1 MNKFVTSFL
10 KGRPD
15 FKSHTFMKYTLTRDQ
30 VVTLPLL
37 RPPYQADLD
46 DAKVKEMIRSYQE
59 NPEFGYFKNTIVVAV
74 RMTGQK
80 CLYLVDGQHRVEMCK
95 QQAIDYP
102 FQVLLYA
109 ISTDDEMRNLFRE
122 INYDSFKNL
131 TYISLG
137 ADTARLVD
145 DFMDH
150 YKEKPFTK
158 KKGESRLF
166 TLKGFTDALSTYIQR
181 FTDLPTLVS
190 SIEQKQREFI
200 QQVDFTHSYAEEKEC
215 IQSHCILPMKECN
228 FIDFLLHTTEPEY
241 KGKGKTISKTIP
253 LSLKKTVWNHWMGM
267 NVGEAKCPVCKI
279 TLIHQMSF
287 HCGHILAKSNGGTNT
302 VDNLKPICQS
312 CNSSMGNQNMDD
324 FIHLCTTGMPSRE
337 EPILT

>member
-1 MNKFVTSFL
+1 MNKFVATFL
-10 KGRPD
+10 KGKPD
-15 FKSHTFMKYTLTRDQ
+15 YKSATCMKYTLTRDQ
-30 VVTLPLL
+30 LISLPLL

-46 DAKVKEMIRSYQE
+46 DAKVKEMIRSYQAK
-59 NPEFGYFKNTIVVAV
+59 PEFGYFKNTIVVAV
-74 RMTGQK
+74 RMAGQK

-95 QQAIDYP
+95 QQTIDYP
-102 FQVLLYA
+102 FQVILYA
-109 ISTDDEMRNLFRE
+109 ISTDDEMRDLFRE

-131 TYISLG
+131 TYVSLG

-158 KKGESRLF
+158 KKGETRLF

-181 FTDLPTLVS
+181 FTDLPTLVQAM
-190 SIEQKQREFI
+190 EQKQSEFI

-215 IQSHCILPMKECN
+215 IQTQCILPLKECN
-228 FIDFLLHTTEPEY
+228 FIDFLLNAADPVY
-241 KGKGKTISKTIP
+241 KGKGKTIKTIP
-253 LSLKKTVWNHWMGM
+253 LSLKKSVWNHWMGM
-267 NVGEAKCPVCKI
+267 DVGEAKCPVCKVSTI
-279 TLIHQMSF
+279 YQMSF
-287 HCGHILAKSNGGTNT
+287 HCGHIVAKSNGGPNT

-312 CNSSMGNQNMDD
+312 CNSSMGNQNMNA

-337 EPILT
+337 EPILV

>member
-1 MNKFVTSFL
+1 
-10 KGRPD
+10 
-15 FKSHTFMKYTLTRDQ
+15 MKYTLTRDQ
-30 VVTLPLL
+30 LLTLPLL

-46 DAKVKEMIRSYQE
+46 DAKVKEMIRSYQAK
-59 NPEFGYFKNTIVVAV
+59 PEFGYFKNTIVVAV

-95 QQAIDYP
+95 QQTIDYP
-102 FQVLLYA
+102 FQVILYA
-109 ISTDDEMRNLFRE
+109 ISTDDEMRDLFRE

-131 TYISLG
+131 TYVSLG

-158 KKGESRLF
+158 KKGETRLF

-181 FTDLPTLVS
+181 FTDLQSLVQT
-190 SIEQKQREFI
+190 IEQKQQEFI

-215 IQSHCILPMKECN
+215 IQSQCILPLKECN
-228 FIDFLLHTTEPEY
+228 FIDFLLTGAEPVY

-253 LSLKKTVWNHWMGM
+253 LSLKKSVWNHWMGM
-267 NVGEAKCPVCKI
+267 DVGEAKCPVCKI
-279 TLIHQMSF
+279 TTIYQMSF
-287 HCGHILAKSNGGTNT
+287 HCGHIVAKSNGGPNT

-312 CNSSMGNQNMDD
+312 CNSSMGNQNMNA
-324 FIHLCTTGMPSRE
+324 FIHLCTTGMTSRE

>member
-1 MNKFVTSFL
+1 MTTLL
-10 KGRPD
+10 KIKPD
-15 FKSHTFMKYTLTRDQ
+15 FKSATFMKYTLAKDQ
-30 VVTLPLL
+30 LLALPLL

-46 DAKVKEMIRSYQE
+46 DAKVKEMIRSYQT

-80 CLYLVDGQHRVEMCK
+80 CFYLVDGQHRVEMCK
-95 QQAIDYP
+95 QKAIDYP
-102 FQVLLYA
+102 FQVLFYA
-109 ISTDDEMRNLFRE
+109 ISTDDEMRDLFRE

-131 TYISLG
+131 TYVSLG

-150 YKEKPFTK
+150 YKDKPFTK
-158 KKGESRLF
+158 KKGESRLY

-181 FTDLPTLVS
+181 FSDLPSLTQAM
-190 SIEQKQREFI
+190 EQKQLEFI
-200 QQVDFTHSYAEEKEC
+200 QKVDFTHSYAEEKEC
-215 IQSHCILPMKECN
+215 IQSQCILPLKECN
-228 FIDFLLHTTEPEY
+228 FIEFVLNNAVPEY

-253 LSLKKTVWNHWMGM
+253 LSLKKAVWERWMGM
-267 NVGEAKCPVCKI
+267 GEGEAKCPVCKVTMI
-279 TLIHQMSF
+279 YQISF
-287 HCGHILAKSNGGTNT
+287 HCGHIVAKSRGGLNT

-324 FIHLCTTGMPSRE
+324 FIHLCTTGMLNTAE
-337 EPILT
+337 TILS